1 MLQNAPPTILGR
13 KTLLKTALEKG
24 KKASLEKKAI
34 YFHVMTNFIQSK
46 F

>member
-24 KKASLEKKAI
+24 KKSKPRKKGNI
-34 YFHVMTNFIQSK
+34 LSCNDKFYSK
-46 F
+46 